1 MAKAVMIQWTRQLI
15 KTLSSKKRGM
25 MMMMMIFMILISPN
39 TIYMVIQST
48 QRQHNPLN
56 QGVLPPQPV
65 VSQYL

>member
-1 MAKAVMIQWTRQLI
+1 MSQLTQQLR
-15 KTLSSKKRGM
+15 KPLASQTQGM
-25 MMMMMIFMILISPN
+25 MMMMMIILISPN
-39 TIYMVIQST
+39 TIYMVIQSA